1 MNFLL
6 VSIII
11 LGICATIR
19 TTSNQCLSR
28 KTPRHTHQ
36 EFDVMMAL
44 FKIKKTAT
52 GPDGLPFWVW
62 RDNCTTLAPVVT
74 ALWNKSLSSYTW
86 PTAWKGANINPLP
99 KVATPVQYSVFRGI
113 NVTPVKA
120 RCFERTVYHHYSK
133 KVFEENLT
141 VKQYA

>member
-1 MNFLL
+1 
-6 VSIII
+6 
-11 LGICATIR
+11 
-19 TTSNQCLSR
+19 
-28 KTPRHTHQ
+28 
-36 EFDVMMAL
+36 MMAL
-44 FKIKKTAT
+44 SKIKKTAN